1 MTSPVF
7 ISYAR
12 GSSRAAAQT
21 LAAQLGSL
29 AWLDTGEIDDGDEF
43 PQRLLEGLLDARV
56 VVIFATAAYLDR
68 PFCRLEMRLAL
79 ASGDAKASHVVVA
92 VGDGGTGVLDMLPTA
107 VADQNWPDAEATER
121 LYGLVGQRL
130 GNHPLPLRHA
140 LSATDARK
148 LSTAFLE
155 ESRLPP
161 PQRIGGISALP
172 PGIATASLGERFVG
186 RGDALRTIHRVLSAG
201 AGNGRLAARLVAGG
215 GFGKTRLAIEYSV
228 SICRVVS
235 RRSLLDRRRRERPRW
250 GVLACAVR
258 PRPAG
263 PGPR

>member
-1 MTSPVF
+1 MTPPVF

-43 PQRLLEGLLDARV
+43 PQRLLDGLLDARV

-68 PFCRLEMRLAL
+68 PLCRLEMRLAL
-79 ASGDAKASHVVVA
+79 ASGDAKASHLVVA
-92 VGDGGTGVLDMLPTA
+92 VGDGGSGVLDMLPTA
-107 VADQNWPDAEATER
+107 GADQNWPDAKSTER
-121 LYGLVGQRL
+121 LHSLVEQRL

-140 LSATDARK
+140 LSATEARK

-161 PQRIGGISALP
+161 P
-172 PGIATASLGERFVG
+172 
-186 RGDALRTIHRVLSAG
+186 
-201 AGNGRLAARLVAGG
+201 
-215 GFGKTRLAIEYSV
+215 
-228 SICRVVS
+228 
-235 RRSLLDRRRRERPRW
+235 
-250 GVLACAVR
+250 
-258 PRPAG
+258 
-263 PGPR
+263 